1 MKQKS
6 YKMTA
11 ILLHLYYQDLWEEF
25 KEKILPLLSDSV
37 HLYVTTTE
45 DTEIIR
51 DIKRHAKEVFI
62 VENRGADFGGFVWA
76 YKLIKNKNYDFF
88 LKIHSKKSLHNGDLG
103 IIWRKKLTEV
113 FFSDKDSFEKIL
125 VTMKKDSN
133 IFMAGAYSCFFDRQR
148 EPLQSHFHLQN
159 KETLKKLDSFLNISN
174 HGCFFAGS
182 MFMVSKKYLELL
194 FKNVNLDTLYYSFD
208 GEYSVECSLQHAF
221 ERMIGYGV
229 DFYNG
234 KFLIID

>member
-1 MKQKS
+1 
-6 YKMTA
+6 MTA

-51 DIKRHAKEVFI
+51 DI
-62 VENRGADFGGFVWA
+62 
-76 YKLIKNKNYDFF
+76 
-88 LKIHSKKSLHNGDLG
+88 KIHSKKSLHNGDLG

-208 GEYSVECSLQHAF
+208 KQYSAECSLQHAF